1 MSADNKKL
9 GVFNLDII
17 PCPKGM
23 AKIEVSFDLDA
34 NGILNVSAKDLG
46 TGKEQKIRIESN
58 SGLSDADIQ
67 RMKDEAKANEEADK
81 VEAERVMTL
90 NAADSAIFNC
100 DKQLEELGDKM
111 TEEHKSDV
119 ENAKNALKDALERKS
134 VEDCKAAMENLQK
147 IWMEVGK
154 HIYSQSNNN
163 GGEQPDFGQTLNDFM
178 NGQPQA

>member
-1 MSADNKKL
+1 
-9 GVFNLDII
+9 
-17 PCPKGM
+17 M

-81 VEAERVMTL
+81 AEAERVMTL
-90 NAADSAIFNC
+90 NAADGAIFNC

-111 TEEHKSDV
+111 TEEQKV
-119 ENAKNALKDALERKS
+119 EVDNAKTALKDALDRKC

-154 HIYSQSNNN
+154 HIYSQANNN
-163 GGEQPDFGQTLNDFM
+163 SGEQQDFGQTLNDFM
-178 NGQPQA
+178 NGHTKA

>member
-1 MSADNKKL
+1 
-9 GVFNLDII
+9 
-17 PCPKGM
+17 M

-100 DKQLEELGDKM
+100 DKQLEELGEKM
-111 TEEHKSDV
+111 TEEQKV
-119 ENAKNALKDALERKS
+119 EVDNAKTALKDALDRKS
-134 VEDCKAAMENLQK
+134 VEDCKVAIENLQK

-154 HIYSQSNNN
+154 HIYSQANAN
-163 GGEQPDFGQTLNDFM
+163 GGGQQDFSQTFNDFM
-178 NGQPQA
+178 NGQPKA